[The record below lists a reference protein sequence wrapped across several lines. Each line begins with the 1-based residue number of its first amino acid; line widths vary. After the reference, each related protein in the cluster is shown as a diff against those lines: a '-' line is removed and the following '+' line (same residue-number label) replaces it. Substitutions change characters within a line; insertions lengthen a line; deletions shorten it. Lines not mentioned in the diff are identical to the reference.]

1 MTKDKS
7 LVRASASVTMTI
19 RVNDC
24 GVWGSECDVAQ
35 VHRQAKREAL
45 ERVGRD
51 LFDSFG
57 RKVKFQIIGEPKVTS
72 VLVEESS

>member
-45 ERVGRD
+45 ERVGS
-51 LFDSFG
+51 LFDSLG
-57 RKVKFQIIGEPKVTS
+57 CPVRFQIIGEPKVAA
-72 VLVEESS
+72 VLVEEAD